1 MFRQKRSGRGR
12 CPGPAGGREKFWEKC
27 SRYREK
33 GWIRK
38 KIKFRRERFRRIILC
53 RQNFDRIAERAMELL
68 LSMLESPQNPVPA
81 MEEVPA
87 ESFPE
92 F

>member
-1 MFRQKRSGRGR
+1 MYGGFFDNWSG
-12 CPGPAGGREKFWEKC
+12 PG
-27 SRYREK
+27 
-33 GWIRK
+33 
-38 KIKFRRERFRRIILC
+38 RERFRRIILC